1 MIKKSKNH
9 RLLYLLTF
17 KNLFFLEKLSEK
29 IIFSTRHIY
38 FTN

>member
-9 RLLYLLTF
+9 KLLYLFTF
-17 KNLFFLEKLSEK
+17 KNLFFPKKLSEK
-29 IIFSTRHIY
+29 IIFSPRHIY